1 MCIDP
6 HPWTDSYLPYQTPRD
21 RGERGGANGSIRF
34 SPEIGMGANNG
45 LLASQIQVETKH
57 HFLFSSKKGA
67 RAPGTPFFF
76 LLNHF
81 LLILIM
87 GGRAVFDL
95 LFVWCL
101 CMKMV
106 SLKYV

>member
-1 MCIDP
+1 MAPFVSVQRLVWELTMDSWHLKSKWRQNTTFCFLIQEGGTGP
-6 HPWTDSYLPYQTPRD
+6 GHPIFVPTEP
-21 RGERGGANGSIRF
+21 
-34 SPEIGMGANNG
+34 
-45 LLASQIQVETKH
+45 
-57 HFLFSSKKGA
+57 
-67 RAPGTPFFF
+67 
-76 LLNHF
+76 F